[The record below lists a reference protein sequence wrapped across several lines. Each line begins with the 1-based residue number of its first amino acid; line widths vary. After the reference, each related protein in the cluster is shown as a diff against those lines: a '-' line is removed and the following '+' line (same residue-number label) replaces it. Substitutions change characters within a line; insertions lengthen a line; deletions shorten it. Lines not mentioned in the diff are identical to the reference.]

1 MQNFYDTFE
10 TRKRSLISALSI
22 CMTLPFILAGEG
34 ARLLIFRFL
43 DIFPTSK
50 GLIKTPP
57 NVFINFQIFQM
68 GKSFSYQVYF
78 SGTKLYFI
86 LNQCAESDIVL
97 T

>member
-50 GLIKTPP
+50 GLIKTPLP
-57 NVFINFQIFQM
+57 TFLLIFRFFRWGRVFLIKFIFQVLN
-68 GKSFSYQVYF
+68 YI
-78 SGTKLYFI
+78 LY
-86 LNQCAESDIVL
+86 
-97 T
+97 